1 MSGFMDI
8 SQEICSFR
16 GEGSLTKMR
25 VTSWKKA
32 LTLILLGIFLY
43 LGCAAT
49 VQASNYVKASD
60 TKVSIISSKHGW
72 VKKGKYYYYYNSKG
86 RLLWGSIKYKGQSYF
101 STKNGRRY
109 TGWLTKNG
117 KRYYYNR
124 KNGIM
129 FKNRWA
135 TGTKYKYYF
144 NKSGVAIANR
154 WLTYNGNSYYFLANS
169 RMATGWQKIGNYRYY
184 FDKKTGI
191 LQRNQWIGK
200 YYVGETGRRT
210 GQTRPDVKVNDS
222 HYTYTSSTLKIDL
235 QRKTMHNTPYW
246 VATIKISNPDQLK
259 SALSYGTY
267 GGARQTTSSAVS
279 SNGGII
285 GVNGSAFSYQTGKP
299 SPLGMC
305 IKDGVIYG
313 NYHTSYSVMAVKRDG
328 TIYTPLNGLL
338 GDDLLGEGVKD
349 TYNFGPVLI
358 KDGQPQEAWAETA
371 KYYPRTAVGMVKPG
385 SYVLLVTDTGN
396 YSGLNHWDLINIF
409 SSYGC
414 TYAYNL
420 DGGGS
425 ATLYYNGQV
434 MNKLISNYE
443 RPCGDFLYFTR

>member
-1 MSGFMDI
+1 
-8 SQEICSFR
+8 
-16 GEGSLTKMR
+16 
-25 VTSWKKA
+25 
-32 LTLILLGIFLY
+32 
-43 LGCAAT
+43 
-49 VQASNYVKASD
+49 
-60 TKVSIISSKHGW
+60 
-72 VKKGKYYYYYNSKG
+72 
-86 RLLWGSIKYKGQSYF
+86 
-101 STKNGRRY
+101 
-109 TGWLTKNG
+109 
-117 KRYYYNR
+117 
-124 KNGIM
+124 M

-184 FDKKTGI
+184 FDKTTGV
-191 LQRNQWIGK
+191 LLRNQWVGK
-200 YYVGETGRRT
+200 YYVGNTGRRT
-210 GQTRPDVKVNDS
+210 GKTRPDVKLNDS
-222 HYTYTSSTLKIDL
+222 HYTYTSSTLKINL
-235 QRKTMHNTPYW
+235 QRKTVHNTPYW
-246 VATIKISNPDQLK
+246 VATIKTSNPDQLK

-267 GGARQTTSSAVS
+267 GGTRQTTSSAVS

-285 GVNGSAFSYQTGKP
+285 GINGSAFSYQNGKP

-313 NYHTSYSVMAVKRDG
+313 NYYTSYSVMAVKRDG

-338 GDDLLGEGVKD
+338 GADLLKEGVKD
-349 TYNFGPVLI
+349 TYNFGPILI
-358 KDGQPQEAWAETA
+358 KDGHPQEAWAETA
-371 KYYPRTAVGMVKPG
+371 KYYPRAAVGMVKPG

-396 YSGLNHWDLINIF
+396 YSGLNHWDMISIF

-443 RPCGDFLYFTR
+443 RPCRDFLYFTR